1 MEDRIR
7 VYKGHGVN
15 VLVADIL
22 NSFTMSM
29 RDGQKV
35 HQLRAAERYVIASF
49 LESIMMV
56 LQENRGNT
64 DLTIE
69 RLLKT
74 FDAYTEKFVRRVA

>member
-7 VYKGHGVN
+7 VYKEHGVN
-15 VLVADIL
+15 ILVSDIL

-29 RDGQKV
+29 KDGQTV
-35 HQLRAAERYVIASF
+35 HKEVIASF
-49 LESIMMV
+49 LESVMMV
-56 LQENRGNT
+56 LQENRGNV